1 METMDGPSLF
11 ESMYSDDA
19 EGQRMKEMP
28 GVDELMMIYP
38 LKTIS
43 FSIYCQTLLQVLSAG
58 VLCTLQV
65 AGRRPT
71 SNHI

>member
-1 METMDGPSLF
+1 MNVRLFLFMFVCLQAGYVELMDGPSLF

-38 LKTIS
+38 LI
-43 FSIYCQTLLQVLSAG
+43 FIF
-58 VLCTLQV
+58 
-65 AGRRPT
+65 PF
-71 SNHI
+71 

>member
-38 LKTIS
+38 LKTIALNKLIMLYS
-43 FSIYCQTLLQVLSAG
+43 NSQFLS
-58 VLCTLQV
+58 
-65 AGRRPT
+65 
-71 SNHI
+71 N

>member
-38 LKTIS
+38 LKTIAYKKNRKHS
-43 FSIYCQTLLQVLSAG
+43 GQW
-58 VLCTLQV
+58 
-65 AGRRPT
+65 
-71 SNHI
+71 